1 MYQNI
6 SSTILTELCGVFF
19 LFLSFLASA
28 FLSMTSF
35 YCPHCRKTIATIVY
49 THAAEWNSSA
59 KRLLQTHR
67 IKSKPVATKY
77 NETDEKIKEKQSKR
91 LCMAQKSTWS
101 IKSFVRWQWWRP
113 LSLPS
118 SSPSLSIVMSLPL
131 RCIRTQHEPTI
142 KLSVKTLFSWRTKNS
157 GSSSSSSSGSSNSNN
172 NVIIAAVNKW
182 LRWGKEKN
190 TKTNVSMFGAYLCF
204 GAHTHTHTFKH
215 TCMLCGRSLIGPHF
229 HSINKTKNFGI
240 KMINITSEIVSIP
253 LIFNRIG

>member
-6 SSTILTELCGVFF
+6 SSTIPTELCGVFF

-77 NETDEKIKEKQSKR
+77 NETDEKIEEKQSKR

-118 SSPSLSIVMSLPL
+118 SSPSLSIVPIVNELAFALHTNS
-131 RCIRTQHEPTI
+131 TWAYNQ
-142 KLSVKTLFSWRTKNS
+142 TLGEDTFFLT
-157 GSSSSSSSGSSNSNN
+157 
-172 NVIIAAVNKW
+172 NK
-182 LRWGKEKN
+182 K
-190 TKTNVSMFGAYLCF
+190 
-204 GAHTHTHTFKH
+204 
-215 TCMLCGRSLIGPHF
+215 
-229 HSINKTKNFGI
+229 
-240 KMINITSEIVSIP
+240 
-253 LIFNRIG
+253 